1 MICYWRG
8 GGYIAF
14 IQPTRIYGALYW
26 YHYRVQRVKVTS
38 SSFFFCFPGTDQGY
52 HTYTYGWLADQLIR
66 RVDPSHRSAAQFI
79 KEELADPLHV
89 DFFIGLPGSEFYRKA
104 YAYKP
109 GPLEF
114 LYGVKAFFVPL
125 IS

>member
-1 MICYWRG
+1 MISYWRG
-8 GGYIAF
+8 GGVHRFHSTYSNLRGSLIV
-14 IQPTRIYGALYW
+14 PLSSTTTCEIYVFLL
-26 YHYRVQRVKVTS
+26 
-38 SSFFFCFPGTDQGY
+38 FCFPGRDQGY

-125 IS
+125 VS